1 MRTRSQVDLVR
12 SHPVILWQ
20 AVAAL
25 AALYGSFTL
34 AWVIYRVHLPTLLTQ
49 FRFPP
54 EMAPRLLLIEAI
66 LAIAV
71 EPLAG
76 MWSDRTQQRQGTRFP
91 TISQGIFIA
100 SALFVLLPALVSVIP
115 PVGIWPGALIGLL
128 IVWAIAMSWFR
139 SPAVAL
145 LGRYASAL
153 RLPQAA
159 SWLTFAGGIAGAAM
173 PLGSALILNAGIAI
187 PFVLAATLLLA
198 TTAVVQASNPVPA
211 TPSAETTEALPLR
224 QSELLVRLGLIAS
237 LGFAVTLAFRLAIE
251 TFPKLLKAQLP
262 GITPPLFV
270 GIVFLAI
277 ALAAIPGGRL
287 AVRVGNRKVMLVS
300 AVAMAVGL
308 GLMPLVFT
316 RWMAVIVA
324 VILGASFG
332 LISNGTLPLT
342 LTLLPLQRAGLA
354 VGVFFGGVSLAAS
367 IFAGILGR
375 PDVLSPIAAIALG
388 IVTLGLVG
396 WCVLASR
403 SQISAR

>member
-1 MRTRSQVDLVR
+1 MRTRSRADLWR
-12 SHPVILWQ
+12 SHPIILWQ
-20 AVAAL
+20 AVGAL

-34 AWVIYRVHLPTLLTQ
+34 AWVIYRVHLPALLTQ

-54 EMAPRLLLIEAI
+54 DMAPRLLLIEAM

-76 MWSDRTQQRQGTRFP
+76 MWSDRVQQKQGTRFP
-91 TISQGIFIA
+91 TISQGIFLA
-100 SALFVLLPALVSVIP
+100 SALFVLLPALATVTP
-115 PVGIWPGALIGLL
+115 PVGIWPGALLLLL

-173 PLGSALILNAGIAI
+173 PLGNTFILNMGRAI
-187 PFVLAATLLLA
+187 PFVLAATILLA
-198 TTAVVQASNPVPA
+198 TTAVLQNADPSPA
-211 TPSAETTEALPLR
+211 DPSPEETEPAPLR
-224 QSELLVRLGLIAS
+224 QYELLIRVGLIAS

-262 GITPPLFV
+262 GVTPPLFV

-277 ALAAIPGGRL
+277 ALTAIPGGRL
-287 AVRVGNRKVMLVS
+287 AVRVGNRKVMLLS

-308 GLMPLVFT
+308 GLMPLVVT
-316 RWMAVIVA
+316 SWMAALVA
-324 VILGASFG
+324 CILGASFS
-332 LISNGTLPLT
+332 LITNGTLPIT
-342 LTLLPLQRAGLA
+342 LTLLPLERSGLA
-354 VGVFFGGVSLAAS
+354 VGAFFGGVSLAAS
-367 IFAGILGR
+367 VFSGILAR
-375 PDVLSPIAAIALG
+375 PDVLSPIAAIVLG
-388 IVTLGLVG
+388 IVALVILG

-403 SQISAR
+403 SLVAFR